1 MLPFAETAQTLRHV
15 HPRLEGTLLP
25 FGFFFVLGFVYL
37 TALAVDRLAA
47 KLRLPGAAALL
58 LLGLAISQAM
68 AGIHHVQTIHVETL
82 HRISL
87 ALLIFCAGLGTDL
100 RRIRGMVG
108 SGLRLGTVGV
118 LLTLLLTALALRLLG
133 PGLMG
138 DPGGLPLAAAWLAA
152 SCLTATD
159 RGAVEDLLRSL
170 HHAIRGRLTHL
181 LEFETGLSTVSSV
194 LCFGFIAGLFH
205 AHGSDH
211 SGATSPDLALEV
223 GAQLAQMGRHV
234 LAGLVA
240 GALVGGPAPKL
251 IDKLVRSEQ
260 QLLLVAI
267 SLAFLAF
274 GMGQIL
280 GGGGLLAVFMAGMW
294 LANGPYRMTRFD
306 QQAIER
312 GAHPFNTAA
321 EFTVLL
327 LLGFLV
333 SPAELLRMLPYGL
346 LLALAMVLIRLV
358 AVGVSLPGAGFKMA
372 DRWILACCGLRGAVP
387 LALAVAMGET
397 LPHLQ
402 GVSHAMGDD
411 LSSQLLALLFVAV
424 LATLLLQTLGMEI
437 FSRLNP
443 QRAAF
448 GSGES

>member
-1 MLPFAETAQTLRHV
+1 MLLFAETAETLRHV

-37 TALAVDRLAA
+37 AALAVDRLAA
-47 KLRLPGAAALL
+47 KLRLPGAAAIL
-58 LLGLAISQAM
+58 LLGLTISQAM
-68 AGIHHVQTIHVETL
+68 AGIHHVQNIQVETL

-108 SGLRLGTVGV
+108 PGLRLGTVGV

-138 DPGGLPLAAAWLAA
+138 EPGGLPLAATWLAA

-205 AHGSDH
+205 GHGADPTN
-211 SGATSPDLALEV
+211 AV
-223 GAQLAQMGRHV
+223 GAQLALMGRHV

-240 GALVGGPAPKL
+240 GALVGGPAPWL

-260 QLLLVAI
+260 QLLLVTI

-274 GMGQIL
+274 GVGQIL
-280 GGGGLLAVFMAGMW
+280 GGGGLLAVFVAGMW

-306 QQAIER
+306 QPAIER

-358 AVGVSLPGAGFKMA
+358 AVGISLPGAAFKMA

-402 GVSHAMGDD
+402 GVSHAMGEE
-411 LSSQLLALLFVAV
+411 LSGRLLALLFVAV
-424 LATLLLQTLGMEI
+424 LATLLLQTLGMKI
-437 FSRLNP
+437 FSRLHR

-448 GSGES
+448 GSGEL